1 MSGTRIIK
9 QLLAERNLTINQLA
23 ELLNIQPQSMR
34 NKLYRD
40 KFSFADMCK
49 ICHVLGADL
58 CAITQDTHK
67 EFYGNLERS
76 TAPQDASDLT
86 KRSVSSGIDL
96 PKQPENIDSDFQRD
110 VPKSTEQSTQ
120 DAIQKWKAQNPPLT
134 NQVRSA
140 SRAEEDAP
148 QPSKEGLNDLL
159 ERLRKEHAVDRG
171 NGC

>member
-1 MSGTRIIK
+1 MIKSRLKILLTEKGLTQRKLSELTGVRPATITGIVNNSIK
-9 QLLAERNLTINQLA
+9 QI
-23 ELLNIQPQSMR
+23 PVDSV
-34 NKLYRD
+34 
-40 KFSFADMCK
+40 SK
-49 ICHVLGADL
+49 ICKALNCDIGDL
-58 CAITQDTHK
+58 FYYEPEQITTPK
-67 EFYGNLERS
+67 VN
-76 TAPQDASDLT
+76 ASDLT

-96 PKQPENIDSDFQRD
+96 PENIDSDFQRD
-110 VPKSTEQSTQ
+110 VLKSTEQSTQ

-134 NQVRSA
+134 NRVRSS

>member
-1 MSGTRIIK
+1 MIK
-9 QLLAERNLTINQLA
+9 SRLKVLLAEKGLTQH
-23 ELLNIQPQSMR
+23 
-34 NKLYRD
+34 KLSKLTGVRPATITGIVNNSIKQIPVD
-40 KFSFADMCK
+40 SVSK
-49 ICHVLGADL
+49 ICKALNCDIGDL
-58 CAITQDTHK
+58 FYYEPEQITTPK
-67 EFYGNLERS
+67 VN
-76 TAPQDASDLT
+76 ASDLT

-96 PKQPENIDSDFQRD
+96 PENIDSDFQRD

-134 NQVRSA
+134 NRVRSA

>member
-1 MSGTRIIK
+1 MIKSRLKILLTEKGLTQRKLSELTGVRPATITGIVNNSIK
-9 QLLAERNLTINQLA
+9 QI
-23 ELLNIQPQSMR
+23 PVDSV
-34 NKLYRD
+34 
-40 KFSFADMCK
+40 SK
-49 ICHVLGADL
+49 ICEALNCNVGDL
-58 CAITQDTHK
+58 FYYEPEQLTTLK
-67 EFYGNLERS
+67 EVN
-76 TAPQDASDLT
+76 ASDLT

-110 VPKSTEQSTQ
+110 VLKSTEQSTQ

-134 NQVRSA
+134 NRVRSA

-159 ERLRKEHAVDRG
+159 ERLRKEHAVDRE

>member
-1 MSGTRIIK
+1 MIKSRLKILLTEKGLTQRKLSELTGVRPATITGIVNNSIK
-9 QLLAERNLTINQLA
+9 QI
-23 ELLNIQPQSMR
+23 PVDSV
-34 NKLYRD
+34 
-40 KFSFADMCK
+40 SK
-49 ICHVLGADL
+49 ICKALNCDVGDL
-58 CAITQDTHK
+58 FYYEPEQITTPK
-67 EFYGNLERS
+67 VN
-76 TAPQDASDLT
+76 ASDLT

-96 PKQPENIDSDFQRD
+96 PKQSENIDSDFQRD

-134 NQVRSA
+134 NRVRSA

-159 ERLRKEHAVDRG
+159 ERLRKEHATPKE

>member
-1 MSGTRIIK
+1 MIKSRLRILLTEKGLTQRKLSELTGVRPATITGIVNNSIK
-9 QLLAERNLTINQLA
+9 QI
-23 ELLNIQPQSMR
+23 PVDSV
-34 NKLYRD
+34 
-40 KFSFADMCK
+40 SK
-49 ICHVLGADL
+49 ICKALNCDVGDL
-58 CAITQDTHK
+58 FYYEPEQITTPK
-67 EFYGNLERS
+67 VN
-76 TAPQDASDLT
+76 ASDQV
-86 KRSVSSGIDL
+86 KHPVSFSMDT
-96 PKQPENIDSDFQRD
+96 PENNESDSQRD

-120 DAIQKWKAQNPPLT
+120 DAIQKWKSQNPPLT

>member
-1 MSGTRIIK
+1 MIK
-9 QLLAERNLTINQLA
+9 SRLKVLLAEKGLTQH
-23 ELLNIQPQSMR
+23 
-34 NKLYRD
+34 KLSKLTGVRPATLTGIVNNSIKQIPVD
-40 KFSFADMCK
+40 SVSK
-49 ICHVLGADL
+49 ICKALNCDVGDL
-58 CAITQDTHK
+58 
-67 EFYGNLERS
+67 FYYESEQLTTLKVNV
-76 TAPQDASDLT
+76 SDRT
-86 KRSVSSGIDL
+86 KCSVSSGIDL

-110 VPKSTEQSTQ
+110 VLKSTEQSTQ

>member
-9 QLLAERNLTINQLA
+9 HLLAERNLTINQLA

-67 EFYGNLERS
+67 EFYGNLELS
-76 TAPQDASDLT
+76 TAPQDVPDQT
-86 KRSVSSGIDL
+86 KRSVSSGIDA
-96 PKQPENIDSDFQRD
+96 PKQPENIDSNFQRD

-134 NQVRSA
+134 NRVRSA

-159 ERLRKEHAVDRG
+159 ERLRKEHAAPKE
-171 NGC
+171 NG

>member
-1 MSGTRIIK
+1 MDSV
-9 QLLAERNLTINQLA
+9 
-23 ELLNIQPQSMR
+23 S
-34 NKLYRD
+34 
-40 KFSFADMCK
+40 K
-49 ICHVLGADL
+49 ICEALNCNVGDL
-58 CAITQDTHK
+58 FYYEPEQITTLK
-67 EFYGNLERS
+67 VN
-76 TAPQDASDLT
+76 ASDLT
-86 KRSVSSGIDL
+86 KCSVSSGIDL
-96 PKQPENIDSDFQRD
+96 PKQSENIDSDFQRD

-134 NQVRSA
+134 NRVRSA

>member
-67 EFYGNLERS
+67 EFYGNLELS

-86 KRSVSSGIDL
+86 KRSVSSSMDA
-96 PKQPENIDSDFQRD
+96 PENNDSDFQRD

-134 NQVRSA
+134 NRVRSA

-159 ERLRKEHAVDRG
+159 ERLRKEHATPKG
-171 NGC
+171 NG